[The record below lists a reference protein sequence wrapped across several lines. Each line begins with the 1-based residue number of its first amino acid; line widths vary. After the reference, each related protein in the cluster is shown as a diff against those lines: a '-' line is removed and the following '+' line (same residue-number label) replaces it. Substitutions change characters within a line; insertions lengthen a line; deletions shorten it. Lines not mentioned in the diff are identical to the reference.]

1 MLGQGDFLDYTQI
14 MTRTLSLEK
23 AAETLPSI
31 VEKLRSGDF
40 VIVQQN
46 GKPVAGIVDVD
57 DMEDFLELQNPLIKK
72 QIDHLALSIFCC
84 IIL

>member
-1 MLGQGDFLDYTQI
+1 

-40 VIVQQN
+40 VVVERN
-46 GKPVAGIVDVD
+46 GKPVAGIVDAN
-57 DMEDFLELQNPLIKK
+57 DMEDFIDTKNKVLKLQIKK
-72 QIDHLALSIFCC
+72 GYNEFKKGKTAPARALLMALKRS
-84 IIL
+84 

>member
-1 MLGQGDFLDYTQI
+1 MDYTQI

-72 QIDHLALSIFCC
+72 QIGRRPTQYF
-84 IIL
+84 